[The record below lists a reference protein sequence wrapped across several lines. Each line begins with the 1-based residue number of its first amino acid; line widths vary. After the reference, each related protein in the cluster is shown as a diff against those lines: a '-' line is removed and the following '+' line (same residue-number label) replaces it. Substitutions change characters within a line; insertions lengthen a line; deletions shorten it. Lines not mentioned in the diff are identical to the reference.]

1 VSASRQALAV
11 VLLAV
16 AGLAAAVALAVA
28 LSQATGH
35 QVGLSAQPLDAGN
48 RLVAPVRRIDTAP
61 DRPPRPHRRPAG
73 GSAPAPPAPAPAHD
87 DSGGGDDGAGPAAN
101 GGDD

>member
-11 VLLAV
+11 VLLSV

-35 QVGLSAQPLDAGN
+35 QVGLSAQPPDAGR

-61 DRPPRPHRRPAG
+61 ARPQRAHRHRPR
-73 GSAPAPPAPAPAHD
+73 GSAPAPAPPPAVD
-87 DSGGGDDGAGPAAN
+87 DIGGGDDGAGATAS
-101 GGDD
+101 GDD